1 MGTVQKTTIVVP
13 CYNEA
18 ARLEAEKFVKF
29 AAERPHIHFLFVD
42 DGSKDDT
49 LRLLTELAQAVPES
63 MRVLA
68 LERNSGKAE
77 AVRRGML
84 SAIDDGAEFVGFW
97 DADLAT
103 PLSYIQSFSDVLA
116 RTDAV
121 VVFGSRV
128 RLLGRRVERQATR
141 HYIGRGFATLAGLAL
156 RLPIYDTQ
164 CGAKLFR
171 ATPDLR
177 GLFERP
183 FELGW
188 TFDVELFSR
197 LLKLA
202 RSTGSIDPVRQF
214 VEFPLEEWRDAP
226 GSKLRAAHFPRI
238 ALELAKLFVIARR
251 ED

>member
-1 MGTVQKTTIVVP
+1 MGIVQKAIIVVP

-18 ARLEAEKFVKF
+18 ARLHTAKF
-29 AAERPHIHFLFVD
+29 ADFVAANPDVHFLFVD

-49 LRLLTELAQAVPES
+49 LRVLNELAQTKPES
-63 MRVLA
+63 LRVLA
-68 LERNSGKAE
+68 LEQNSGKAE
-77 AVRRGML
+77 AVRRGVL
-84 SAIDDGAEFVGFW
+84 GAFDDGADVVGYW

-103 PLSYIQSFSDVLA
+103 PLEYIRSFVDVLTK
-116 RTDAV
+116 TDAV
-121 VVFGSRV
+121 LVFGSRV

-164 CGAKLFR
+164 CGAKVFR
-171 ATPDLR
+171 ASPSIR
-177 GLFERP
+177 ALFEQP

-202 RSTGSIDPVRQF
+202 RSTGTIDPVRQF

-238 ALELAKLFVIARR
+238 ALELAKLFIIARR
-251 ED
+251 D